1 MRRTFL
7 TRLRINGSY
16 YVLGALL
23 LLLGA
28 PLYQWLWLLPHGYG
42 EALTAASRGQLAIYL
57 LWLQRHLWSFALYR
71 LLQMA
76 AFALTLSLPFTLF
89 RIIVAQEVLGREE
102 EAEEGTS
109 AEPEGAGADRE
120 ERADG
125 RQAAAKATDTG
136 AGEKPLPQT
145 AEELL
150 AVPWRGKGFAVIA
163 AWSGMLGIL
172 LLVLGNLASTV
183 YQVGVARGF
192 SALALPSP
200 SFALVV
206 EICSLVANTGG
217 GLLLALATLLF
228 GFIIARS
235 GLQLWPPLW
244 VALGYGAI
252 LLALFLIGSAV
263 QVALAPASGQAFLTT
278 PAFLLFALWTLWLGL
293 ILVRLRPA
301 PAS

>member
-16 YVLGALL
+16 YVLGGLL

-42 EALTAASRGQLAIYL
+42 EALAAANRGQLAVYV
-57 LWLQRHLWSFALYR
+57 LWLHLHVWSFAFYR
-71 LLQMA
+71 LLQMV

-89 RIIVAQEVLGREE
+89 RIIVAQEVLGRDEEGAGVATGEEE
-102 EAEEGTS
+102 EALPA
-109 AEPEGAGADRE
+109 AEMEI
-120 ERADG
+120 ADG
-125 RQAAAKATDTG
+125 PQTDVA

-183 YQVGVARGF
+183 YQIGVARTF
-192 SALALPSP
+192 TAEAALTP

-206 EICSLVANTGG
+206 EICTLVSNTAG

-228 GFIIARS
+228 GFVIVRS

-244 VALGYGAI
+244 VALGYVAI

>member
-16 YVLGALL
+16 YVLGGLL

-28 PLYQWLWLLPHGYG
+28 PLYQWLWLLPQGYG
-42 EALTAASRGQLAIYL
+42 EALTAASRGQFADYV
-57 LWLQRHLWSFALYR
+57 LWLHLHVWSFALYR
-71 LLQMA
+71 LLQMV

-89 RIIVAQEVLGREE
+89 RIIVAQEVLGRDEE
-102 EAEEGTS
+102 EAGATTGEEASPAAEEG
-109 AEPEGAGADRE
+109 A
-120 ERADG
+120 ADG
-125 RQAAAKATDTG
+125 PGAAVAASD
-136 AGEKPLPQT
+136 KPLPQT

-163 AWSGMLGIL
+163 AWAGMLGIL

-183 YQVGVARGF
+183 YQVGVARTF
-192 SALALPSP
+192 TAEMVLTP
-200 SFALVV
+200 SFALVAG
-206 EICSLVANTGG
+206 ICTLVSTTAG

-228 GFIIARS
+228 GFIIVRS

-244 VALGYGAI
+244 VALGYVAM
-252 LLALFLIGSAV
+252 LLALFLTGSAV
-263 QVALAPASGQAFLTT
+263 QVALSPASGQAFLTT
-278 PAFLLFALWTLWLGL
+278 PAFLLFACWTLWLGL
-293 ILVRLRPA
+293 ILVRLRPS

>member
-28 PLYQWLWLLPHGYG
+28 PLYQWLWLLPQGYG
-42 EALTAASRGQLAIYL
+42 EALAAASRGQLSLYV
-57 LWLQRHLWSFALYR
+57 LWLHSHLWAFALYR
-71 LLQMA
+71 LLQIA

-89 RIIVAQEVLGREE
+89 RIIVAQEVLGRDEE
-102 EAEEGTS
+102 QGSGEPLAGSTALPEEQGTT
-109 AEPEGAGADRE
+109 
-120 ERADG
+120 DG
-125 RQAAAKATDTG
+125 DQAATD
-136 AGEKPLPQT
+136 GEAKPLPQT

-150 AVPWRGKGFAVIA
+150 AVPWRGKGFAIIA
-163 AWSGMLGIL
+163 AWSGMLGL
-172 LLVLGNLASTV
+172 LLLILGNLASTV

-192 SALALPSP
+192 TAGTTLMP

-206 EICSLVANTGG
+206 GACTLVANTAG

-228 GFIIARS
+228 GVVITRS

-244 VALGYGAI
+244 VALGYVAI

-278 PAFLLFALWTLWLGL
+278 PAFLLFALWALWLGL
-293 ILVRLRPA
+293 ILVRLRPEST
-301 PAS
+301 P

>member
-42 EALTAASRGQLAIYL
+42 EALAAASRGQFSVYV
-57 LWLQRHLWSFALYR
+57 LWLHSHLWAFALYR
-71 LLQMA
+71 LLQIA

-89 RIIVAQEVLGREE
+89 RIIVAQEVLGRDEE
-102 EAEEGTS
+102 S
-109 AEPEGAGADRE
+109 
-120 ERADG
+120 
-125 RQAAAKATDTG
+125 G
-136 AGEKPLPQT
+136 AGEPAEETAALDEGQGAAEDGQASADGGSKPLPQT

-172 LLVLGNLASTV
+172 LLILGNLASTV

-192 SALALPSP
+192 SAGSVLMP

-206 EICSLVANTGG
+206 GVCTLVANTVG
-217 GLLLALATLLF
+217 GLLLALAALLF
-228 GFIIARS
+228 GVVITRS

-244 VALGYGAI
+244 VALGYVAI

-263 QVALAPASGQAFLTT
+263 QVALAPAGGQAFLTT

-293 ILVRLRPA
+293 ILVRLRPE

>member
-16 YVLGALL
+16 YVLGGLL

-42 EALTAASRGQLAIYL
+42 EALAAANRGQLAVYV
-57 LWLQRHLWSFALYR
+57 LWLHLHVWSFAFYR
-71 LLQMA
+71 LLQMV

-89 RIIVAQEVLGREE
+89 RIIVAQEVLGRD
-102 EAEEGTS
+102 EG
-109 AEPEGAGADRE
+109 EGAE
-120 ERADG
+120 
-125 RQAAAKATDTG
+125 AAAA
-136 AGEKPLPQT
+136 AGETSPSADDQQRETAASDKLLPQT

-150 AVPWRGKGFAVIA
+150 AIPWRGKGFAVIA

-183 YQVGVARGF
+183 YQIGVARTF
-192 SALALPSP
+192 TAEAALTPT
-200 SFALVV
+200 FALVV
-206 EICSLVANTGG
+206 EICTLVSNTAG
-217 GLLLALATLLF
+217 GLLVALATLLF
-228 GFIIARS
+228 GVIIVRS

-244 VALGYGAI
+244 VALGYVAI

>member
-16 YVLGALL
+16 YVLGGLL

-42 EALTAASRGQLAIYL
+42 EALAAASHGQFASYL
-57 LWLQRHLWSFALYR
+57 LWLHLHIWSFALYR

-76 AFALTLSLPFTLF
+76 AFALALSLPFTLF
-89 RIIVAQEVLGREE
+89 RIIVAQEVLGRDE
-102 EAEEGTS
+102 EEGTGAATGEEVPPA
-109 AEPEGAGADRE
+109 AEAEI
-120 ERADG
+120 ADG
-125 RQAAAKATDTG
+125 PRTDVA

-163 AWSGMLGIL
+163 AWAGMLGLL

-183 YQVGVARGF
+183 YQIGVARTF
-192 SALALPSP
+192 TAEAVLTP
-200 SFALVV
+200 SFVLVV
-206 EICSLVANTGG
+206 GICSLVSNTAG
-217 GLLLALATLLF
+217 GLLLALAMLLF
-228 GFIIARS
+228 GFVIVRS

-244 VALGYGAI
+244 VALGYVAI

>member
-16 YVLGALL
+16 YVLGGLL

-42 EALTAASRGQLAIYL
+42 EALAAASRGQLAVYV
-57 LWLQRHLWSFALYR
+57 LWLHLHVWSFAFYR
-71 LLQMA
+71 LLQMV

-89 RIIVAQEVLGREE
+89 RIIVAQEVLGRDEGE
-102 EAEEGTS
+102 GAEATAAASEASPSAEELET
-109 AEPEGAGADRE
+109 
-120 ERADG
+120 ADG
-125 RQAAAKATDTG
+125 RQKAAAASD
-136 AGEKPLPQT
+136 KPLPQT

-150 AVPWRGKGFAVIA
+150 AIPWRGKGFAVIA
-163 AWSGMLGIL
+163 AWSGMVGIL

-183 YQVGVARGF
+183 YQIGVARTF
-192 SALALPSP
+192 TAEATLTP

-206 EICSLVANTGG
+206 GICTLVSNTAG
-217 GLLLALATLLF
+217 GLLVALATLLF
-228 GFIIARS
+228 GVIIVRS

-244 VALGYGAI
+244 VALGYVAI